1 VIPSLVIIVKTMNVL
16 ATNDDDQY
24 MQFYYHN
31 QQPFMDISMEGFSDT
46 TLVTSP
52 TISSNDI
59 FLSQNDQLA
68 PKNNNTF
75 KPTRK
80 RSRASKKTPITLLNA
95 NTNNFRTLVQ
105 QFTGC
110 PTTTAMSFSTH
121 KGPIT
126 LNFQQAQHQV
136 TVPQQQKVIPK
147 QKLMQNQHQSQSNFL
162 PTSMEVSDYSLPMN
176 NDLFMTSLS
185 NFLFM

>member
-1 VIPSLVIIVKTMNVL
+1 MNVL

-31 QQPFMDISMEGFSDT
+31 QQPFMDINMEGFSNT
-46 TLVTSP
+46 TMVTTSP
-52 TISSNDI
+52 TMSSNDI
-59 FLSQNDQLA
+59 FLTQNDQLA

-110 PTTTAMSFSTH
+110 PTTTSTAMSFSTH

-126 LNFQQAQHQV
+126 LNFQQAHHHHQV
-136 TVPQQQKVIPK
+136 TLPQQQKVIPK
-147 QKLMQNQHQSQSNFL
+147 QKLMQNQHQSQSSFL
-162 PTSMEVSDYSLPMN
+162 PTSMEGSDYGLPMN
-176 NDLFMTSLS
+176 NNDNDLFMNALS